1 MYERRLK
8 GNGVRVSNCPA
19 AVSRPYIGRE
29 QESHLPKVVK
39 PRKPNSPK
47 LGRRLRLGG
56 ESEDLP
62 KTSRT
67 GMLAE
72 RTSSMCASWIGRV
85 WLLSLHYIYMN
96 KNFTSLAFALLV
108 SASALA
114 QTTTI
119 RVQGAPRKV
128 STALAANIK
137 KAAEATTSTGIDFSK
152 IERWTGQGD
161 CQAALAIKWADG
173 QNEGKTLVWGYRWNS
188 TETKTGEDLIRAV
201 VKADPALYMMAT
213 QASWGFYIG
222 AFGYD
227 ADADR
232 YVTLTT
238 MTSELYPRNGVFDI
252 PSSEF
257 ETSASTDWGN
267 GDSWNSPSG
276 YTDYWSYY
284 VAEKA
289 SDVLGYSQVGAG
301 DRKLTNGCVDAYVFT
316 SSTSENVYDGNLSYL
331 PATVDYT
338 QGVFVLN
345 EGSYT
350 HENASVNHLAD
361 DGSWSYYVAKEIG
374 ATGCYCTP
382 WGNRYYIMAKQ
393 PKDAGAEV
401 SGGRITICDANS
413 MRIIKQIENIGSK
426 GGDGRSFC
434 GVDEHKAYVSTSDGI
449 YVFDLDNMEITG
461 TVLTLDYGNGQ
472 CGNMVRLNDYVYAV
486 ECNKNIHIINC
497 ADNSIVKTIP
507 AAGCGSIVMAK
518 DGSLWVSKGD
528 GIARIDTEKQEL
540 VDIKLAEGIGTPST
554 SAANGNNAWNPDGLC
569 ASMQHN
575 VLYWTTSVKYDTKK
589 AYKYDIDT
597 NTASLIIDLTD
608 GRAFYATSALR
619 VDPKTDCIYTNLV
632 NGWTF
637 NDNVVRKY
645 DADGKQLAEYTMKS
659 NYWFPEVF
667 VFPDTEDPVAGKM
680 DAVAVDENK
689 EKEIDLSNVCTDA
702 DNFQAA
708 IVKTVQSVTDEAVAT
723 ATVKNGKLVVKGIK
737 AGSTTATIAFCS
749 NGITTTADVNINV
762 SAAAGIS
769 STDAAANRHEVA
781 RYTVDGRRINQPQKG
796 LNIVKFSD
804 GSVKKVVVE

>member
-1 MYERRLK
+1 
-8 GNGVRVSNCPA
+8 
-19 AVSRPYIGRE
+19 
-29 QESHLPKVVK
+29 
-39 PRKPNSPK
+39 
-47 LGRRLRLGG
+47 
-56 ESEDLP
+56 
-62 KTSRT
+62 
-67 GMLAE
+67 
-72 RTSSMCASWIGRV
+72 
-85 WLLSLHYIYMN
+85 MN

-232 YVTLTT
+232 NVTLAT
-238 MTSELYPRNGVFDI
+238 MTSVLYPRNGVFDI

-257 ETSASTDWGN
+257 ETSASNDWGD

-289 SDVLGYSQVGAG
+289 SDALGYSNVGASG
-301 DRKLTNGCVDAYVFT
+301 RTLTNGCVDAYVFT
-316 SSTSENVYDGNLSYL
+316 SSSSENVYDGNLSYL

-338 QGVFVLN
+338 QGVYLVNEDWTGHRNSTVNFLSKDGTFVYDHVQN
-345 EGSYT
+345 VGMT
-350 HENASVNHLAD
+350 A
-361 DGSWSYYVAKEIG
+361 
-374 ATGCYCTP
+374 CYGTFY
-382 WGNRYYIMAKQ
+382 GNRFYAISK
-393 PKDAGAEV
+393 KNNGLKTDDAF
-401 SGGRITICDANS
+401 GRITVCDANS
-413 MRIIKQIENIGSK
+413 TRIIKQIKEIAGK
-426 GGDGRSFC
+426 DGRSFC
-434 GVDEHKAYVSTSDGI
+434 GIDEHKAYVSTSGGI
-449 YVFDLDNMEITG
+449 YTLNLDELSVGSAIKNADGGAANLGE
-461 TVLTLDYGNGQ
+461 
-472 CGNMVRLNDYVYAV
+472 CGNMVRLGNYVYAI
-486 ECNKNIHIINC
+486 EYKKNLHVIDCSTDRIV
-497 ADNSIVKTIP
+497 ASI
-507 AAGCGSIVMAK
+507 AAKVFSITMSK
-518 DGSLWVSKGD
+518 DGSLWVSTDKG
-528 GIARIDTEKQEL
+528 ISRVDTAAN
-540 VDIKLAEGIGTPST
+540 KLEAISLPEGIDVP
-554 SAANGNNAWNPDGLC
+554 ANSSGAWCPDGLC
-569 ASMQHN
+569 ASMQNN
-575 VLYWTTSVKYDTKK
+575 VIYWTS
-589 AYKYDIDT
+589 ASGW
-597 NTASLIIDLTD
+597 NT
-608 GRAFYATSALR
+608 LR
-619 VDPKTDCIYTNLV
+619 VFKYYIDKNE
-632 NGWTF
+632 F
-637 NDNVVRKY
+637 AKVVDLSD
-645 DADGKQLAEYTMKS
+645 DADKWKMYSTSNLRIDPVTDNLYVSLFKDYGVTDYAVRVYDNKGNKLNQYDLEQK
-659 NYWFPEVF
+659 NYWFPGMF

-708 IVKTVQSVTDEAVAT
+708 IVKTVQSVADEAVAT

-762 SAAAGIS
+762 SAAVGIS

-796 LNIVKFSD
+796 LNIVKYSD